1 MSGGGARAQGRL
13 YRLRPKLGQED
24 AVAAHLSAWHRTAG
38 RVLPGTRLHLL
49 LSEPGSG
56 DMTIVHVFESQA
68 AAERVAASSEQ
79 HEWEQKLN
87 ALLEAPPETREVVVG
102 WNAATE
108 ARPRVS
114 VSIDRDV
121 HATVE
126 DLISR
131 LLARHPRTPGE
142 DAYLAMLQSISEDYQ
157 REFPATAPEEGE
169 PR

>member
-1 MSGGGARAQGRL
+1 MSGSGARAQGRL
-13 YRLRPKLGQED
+13 VRLRPRPGQEG
-24 AVAAHLSAWHRTAG
+24 AVAAHFSAWHRTAG

-49 LSEPGSG
+49 LSRQDSTEVT
-56 DMTIVHVFESQA
+56 MLHLFETRA
-68 AAERVAASSEQ
+68 AAERAATSREQ
-79 HEWEQKLN
+79 REWDAELV
-87 ALLEAPPETREVVVG
+87 ALLEAPPETATVTVA
-102 WNAATE
+102 WNAATD

-126 DLISR
+126 DLIGR

-142 DAYLAMLQSISEDYQ
+142 DAYLSMLQSIFEDYA

-169 PR
+169 LR